1 MAHLALY
8 REWRPKTFDE
18 VVEQKHAVYALRQS
32 VISGQIAHAYLFSGT
47 RGTGKTT
54 MAKIFSRA
62 INCLNPQE
70 GNPCNVCT
78 ICQASLEG
86 NLLDIVEM
94 DAASNNSVDNIR
106 RICDEVIFMPSQ
118 ARFKVYIIDEVHML
132 STGAFN
138 ALLKTLEEPPA
149 HAVFILATTE
159 PHRIPA
165 TILSRCQR
173 YDFRRIP
180 VESMAQRLTEI
191 AHADG
196 IDITPDALQTIASLA
211 DGALRDAIS
220 LLDQARAG
228 VSGQIDRD
236 QVLGLAGVVQ
246 DDFLQQVASAI
257 LNGQIAE
264 LLGLVEQLVMA
275 GRDLAR
281 FVTDLAQHYRNLLV
295 CQVSSDPKLLVR
307 ATSATLAEMK
317 RLAGN
322 TSSTRLVE
330 LIRGLSAL
338 LSDLR
343 WAADGRTA
351 LEIGLIRLSDFPVA
365 STRGMSGQSGATVA
379 QTTNESRPTA
389 GPAAV
394 VSTPDSRQEPNQI
407 VESLAAVPKV
417 VVAAPESEPG
427 PSQDTE
433 SMILPIEPVTA
444 TEPTP
449 IPGPIA
455 AATSIPIPSPIAT
468 ATPIPSPIATPT
480 PIPSPI
486 ATPTP
491 IPSPIATPTT
501 DPDAGPPL
509 AIDATA
515 LWLQMQ
521 TNLLDAGHMTLYL
534 FSRAARPMFCGQTM
548 QLSFDPDQLFNQQ
561 ELGQPVN
568 LRLLR
573 EAAARAGHKDLDIKI
588 QSLAANEEPACPIP
602 SEDNWIQKIKNTAHS
617 MGIPVKM
624 EE

>member
-62 INCLNPQE
+62 INCLNPQQ
-70 GNPCNVCT
+70 GNPCNQCT

-191 AHADG
+191 ALADG

-236 QVLGLAGVVQ
+236 QVLVLAGVVQ

-257 LNGQIAE
+257 LNGQIAD
-264 LLGLVEQLVMA
+264 LLGLIEQLVMA

-281 FVTDLAQHYRNLLV
+281 FVTDLAQHYRNMLV

-317 RLAGN
+317 RLAGE
-322 TSSTRLVE
+322 TSSARLVE

-351 LEIGLIRLSDFPVA
+351 LEIGLIRLSDLPAVPARSTAGQPGAPV
-365 STRGMSGQSGATVA
+365 S
-379 QTTNESRPTA
+379 QTTMTPRSELPVPAVPKADLTA
-389 GPAAV
+389 APE
-394 VSTPDSRQEPNQI
+394 PEPNQTNI
-407 VESLAAVPKV
+407 
-417 VVAAPESEPG
+417 
-427 PSQDTE
+427 
-433 SMILPIEPVTA
+433 PVDQ
-444 TEPTP
+444 P
-449 IPGPIA
+449 A
-455 AATSIPIPSPIAT
+455 AAFSSPEPNHGPT
-468 ATPIPSPIATPT
+468 AEPET
-480 PIPSPI
+480 
-486 ATPTP
+486 
-491 IPSPIATPTT
+491 
-501 DPDAGPPL
+501 GPPL
-509 AIDATA
+509 AVDATA

-548 QLSFDPDQLFNQQ
+548 QLSFDPDQLINQQ
-561 ELGQPVN
+561 ELGLPVN

-588 QSLAANEEPACPIP
+588 QLAAANEEPSCPIP

-617 MGIPVKM
+617 MGIPIKM